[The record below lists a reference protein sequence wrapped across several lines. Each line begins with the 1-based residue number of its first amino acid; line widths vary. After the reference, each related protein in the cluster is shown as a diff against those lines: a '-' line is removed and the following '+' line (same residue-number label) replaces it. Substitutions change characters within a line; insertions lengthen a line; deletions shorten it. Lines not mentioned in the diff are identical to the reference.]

1 MSYHVI
7 SCSIM
12 KYHVMSYHIISCHVM
27 SCHVISCYNV
37 ISCNI
42 HFLTEFWKPQRGL
55 TPVTQMHWQPYAEFP
70 RELKSIISKVKNAA
84 QRQVVLGWQ
93 SMNDSNL
100 FKIFLTLSKSL
111 LKYHGDCRIWS
122 TPIQGLFSNIR
133 LRLPLVLLLSFDEQ
147 PKGRLLLVK
156 LVWFHGTSPKK
167 QDMVSSWWP
176 RAGHWNW
183 PPNHPKHS
191 AAPSEKHHF
200 FSAHVPCPKVL
211 LVVVSKLHGANLWD
225 PPVFWSR
232 YRL

>member
-1 MSYHVI
+1 
-7 SCSIM
+7 
-12 KYHVMSYHIISCHVM
+12 
-27 SCHVISCYNV
+27 
-37 ISCNI
+37 
-42 HFLTEFWKPQRGL
+42 
-55 TPVTQMHWQPYAEFP
+55 MHWQPYAEFP

-100 FKIFLTLSKSL
+100 FKIFLTRSKSL

-167 QDMVSSWWP
+167 KGPSIKLVAPRRSLKLTSYSSTTQCCSLRKTP
-176 RAGHWNW
+176 
-183 PPNHPKHS
+183 
-191 AAPSEKHHF
+191 F

>member
-12 KYHVMSYHIISCHVM
+12 KYHVISCHIISYHVM

-70 RELKSIISKVKNAA
+70 RELKSIISKVKKRCSKTGGTWMTINEWF
-84 QRQVVLGWQ
+84 QFVQNILNTFQVTP
-93 SMNDSNL
+93 
-100 FKIFLTLSKSL
+100 KISR
-111 LKYHGDCRIWS
+111 DCRIWS

-147 PKGRLLLVK
+147 PKGVCSWSSWF
-156 LVWFHGTSPKK
+156 WFHGTSPKK

-200 FSAHVPCPKVL
+200 FPAHVPCPKVL